1 MRALKYAIV
10 EASASLWRD
19 RQAAALA
26 VATIGAGIFL
36 LGVFLL
42 LDANLERL
50 VDRWTQSAEM
60 SVYLADDAGDGT
72 RARLEA
78 TLAASPLVDRYQFIS
93 KSDALERFRRD
104 FADLASL
111 ANGLEENPLPAGFDV
126 RLRSVAGAEAEIDV
140 LAKQLEASDGVADV
154 RYDRLWVSRL
164 LSAVVLLR
172 GVSIA
177 IITIVGIA
185 AALTVANVVRLA
197 AYWRRDEIE
206 IMELVGSPAA
216 YIRGPFVME
225 GVMQGGIGAVIAVA
239 LLRGGFAAAS
249 ARYGV
254 MVAEALG
261 FDRLTFF
268 PPLTTV
274 LLILGG
280 MAVGCL
286 GGAVAAR
293 GVR

>member
-1 MRALKYAIV
+1 MRALKYAIA
-10 EASASLWRD
+10 EASASFWRD
-19 RQAAALA
+19 RRAAALA
-26 VATIGAGIFL
+26 IATIGAGVFL

-60 SVYLADDAGDGT
+60 SIYLADESGEGT

-78 TLAASPLVDRYQFIS
+78 MLAASPLVDRYQYIS

-104 FADLASL
+104 FADLATL
-111 ANGLEENPLPAGFDV
+111 ADGLEENPLPAGFDV
-126 RLRSVAGAEAEIDV
+126 RLRSVAGAEAEIAA
-140 LAKQLEASDGVADV
+140 LATQLETSEGVADV

-164 LSAVVLLR
+164 LTAVALLR
-172 GVSIA
+172 GVSLV

-206 IMELVGSPAA
+206 IMQLVGSPVAFV
-216 YIRGPFVME
+216 RGPFVME
-225 GVMQGGIGAVIAVA
+225 GVIQGGIGALIAVA

-254 MVAEALG
+254 MVAEAFG

-286 GGAVAAR
+286 GGTVAAR